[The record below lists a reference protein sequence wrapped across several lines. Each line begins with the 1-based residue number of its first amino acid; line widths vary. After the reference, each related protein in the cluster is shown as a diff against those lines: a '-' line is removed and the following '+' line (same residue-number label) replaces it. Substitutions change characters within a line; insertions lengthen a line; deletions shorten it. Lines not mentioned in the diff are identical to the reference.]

1 MEATSLAIT
10 IFSGLAGALGLVAF
24 IDTLRIAI
32 RRYRRH
38 VDEDIHTDLRA
49 QFIDL
54 SRRQLFT
61 LASALALFFYISAQF
76 LLPTPLAIG
85 FALLGLTAPKLMLR
99 LIEKRRRQAVIAQL
113 PEALQALACALRAGV
128 NLNKGLEQLARRQPR
143 PLSEEFALVL
153 SRQRL
158 GESLEASLEEMAE
171 RIQGEEIGLF
181 KNAVSISHRVGGDLA
196 DTLERL
202 SVTLRER
209 AQMEARIQALTAMG
223 RMQGRVMCVLPIAI
237 AAVLYLQQ
245 PQMMQRLAYEPL
257 GWAVIALAS
266 VMMLLAFISIRRI
279 VAIDV

>member
-1 MEATSLAIT
+1 MEATSFGIAVLSAL
-10 IFSGLAGALGLVAF
+10 GGALGLVAVAN
-24 IDTLRIAI
+24 ILSISI
-32 RRYRRH
+32 HRYRQH

-54 SRRQLFT
+54 SSRQLFT
-61 LASALALFFYISAQF
+61 LASTLALFFYIAAQF
-76 LLPTPLAIG
+76 FLPAPLAIA
-85 FALLGLTAPKLMLR
+85 FAFLGLMAPKLMLR
-99 LIEKRRRQAVIAQL
+99 LIEKRRRQAVINQL
-113 PEALQALACALRAGV
+113 PEALQALANALRAGV
-128 NLNKGLEQLARRQPR
+128 NINKGLEQLARRQPP

-158 GESLEASLEEMAE
+158 GESLEDSLEEMAE
-171 RIQGEEIGLF
+171 RIRGEEIRLF

-196 DTLERL
+196 DTLDRL

-209 AQMEARIQALTAMG
+209 AQMEARIHALTAMG

-237 AAVLYLQQ
+237 AGVLYLQQ
-245 PQMMQRLAYEPL
+245 PQMMQRLFYEPL
-257 GWAVIALAS
+257 GWAAITLAS